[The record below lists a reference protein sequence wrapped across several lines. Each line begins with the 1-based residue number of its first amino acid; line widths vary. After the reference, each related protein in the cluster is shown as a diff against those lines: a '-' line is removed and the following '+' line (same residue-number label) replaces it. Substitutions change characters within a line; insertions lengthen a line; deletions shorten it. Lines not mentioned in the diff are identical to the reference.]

1 MIRIAIDGPG
11 GAGKSSVAKAV
22 ASKLGIING
31 YPDGTFGSKNTV
43 SYAEIMYKSNFTPT
57 NAHNRIDSTLSKQH
71 NDVSMQKMSLER
83 ITQNTNINPVM
94 IQKERQ

>member
-1 MIRIAIDGPG
+1 MQDSLDAQN
-11 GAGKSSVAKAV
+11 
-22 ASKLGIING
+22 KLIHENLINM
-31 YPDGTFGSKNTV
+31 PDLQLTFQNTV

>member
-1 MIRIAIDGPG
+1 MQDSLDAQN
-11 GAGKSSVAKAV
+11 
-22 ASKLGIING
+22 KLIHENLINM
-31 YPDGTFGSKNTV
+31 PDLQLTFQNTV
-43 SYAEIMYKSNFTPT
+43 SYAEIMHKSNFTPT